1 MQTELRYSTTDA
13 FMSRIF
19 QEVFNDL
26 GFRTEVI
33 TKMPK
38 TRSRDHHNREQPLFL
53 FLMSA
58 KPKLPRKSK
67 SIPPVQRA
75 LLGG

>member
-1 MQTELRYSTTDA
+1 
-13 FMSRIF
+13 MSRIF

-26 GFRTEVI
+26 GFMTEVL

-38 TRSRDHHNREQPLFL
+38 TRSRHHHNREQPLFL
-53 FLMSA
+53 FLMFA
-58 KPKLPRKSK
+58 TPKLPRAST
-67 SIPPVQRA
+67 SIPPVSRA